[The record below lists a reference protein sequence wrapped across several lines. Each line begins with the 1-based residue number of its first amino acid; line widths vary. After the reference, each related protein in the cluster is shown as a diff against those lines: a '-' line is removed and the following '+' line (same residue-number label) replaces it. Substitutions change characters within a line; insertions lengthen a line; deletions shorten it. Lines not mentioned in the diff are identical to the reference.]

1 MLQFRERRLGESRYV
16 WADAVYE
23 KVLEDERVES
33 MAVVIATRVEEWRAD
48 TTPMN
53 MTSERHQPIMS
64 AQRETRAAK
73 DRSTVSPP

>member
-1 MLQFRERRLGESRYV
+1 MLQSRERRLGESRYV
-16 WADAVYE
+16 WPDAVYE

-33 MAVVIATRVEEWRAD
+33 MAVVIATRVEEWRAG

-53 MTSERHQPIMS
+53 MTSEHHQPIMP
-64 AQRETRAAK
+64 AQRETRGAK